1 MLRNTFLHLPGIGPH
16 RERTLWQRGIL
27 DWDGFL
33 AAAEAGLLPGRV
45 YRQGAAVL
53 RRCKTAADETDVD
66 FFRWLLPQRE
76 MWRLCPEFARR
87 ALFLDI
93 ETTGLS
99 AWGDE
104 VTVIGGFGGGELS
117 LFVRGVNL
125 EQFPAYVRQ
134 FPLLVSFN
142 GSQFDVPFLRV
153 HFPEA
158 RLDQAHVDL
167 RFVLASLGYR
177 GGLKAVE
184 RSLGIGREASIR
196 GVDGFEAVRLWRR
209 HQRGDRAALEKL
221 LLYNL
226 TDVVN
231 LVELLEIAVVEKG
244 RVAAF
249 PGGLPG
255 AGFSLPKFDR
265 TAWPVGS
272 PGGSNREGISL

>member
-1 MLRNTFLHLPGIGPH
+1 M
-16 RERTLWQRGIL
+16 
-27 DWDGFL
+27 
-33 AAAEAGLLPGRV
+33 
-45 YRQGAAVL
+45 
-53 RRCKTAADETDVD
+53 D

-184 RSLGIGREASIR
+184 RRLGLAARRRSAGWTVRGRPALAASQARRPCGAGEAAPLQPDGR
-196 GVDGFEAVRLWRR
+196 GQSGRVVGDCRRGEGACGGVSRRVARRGLFVAEVRWRR
-209 HQRGDRAALEKL
+209 LAGW
-221 LLYNL
+221 
-226 TDVVN
+226 
-231 LVELLEIAVVEKG
+231 IARRIESG
-244 RVAAF
+244 R
-249 PGGLPG
+249 
-255 AGFSLPKFDR
+255 D
-265 TAWPVGS
+265 
-272 PGGSNREGISL
+272 